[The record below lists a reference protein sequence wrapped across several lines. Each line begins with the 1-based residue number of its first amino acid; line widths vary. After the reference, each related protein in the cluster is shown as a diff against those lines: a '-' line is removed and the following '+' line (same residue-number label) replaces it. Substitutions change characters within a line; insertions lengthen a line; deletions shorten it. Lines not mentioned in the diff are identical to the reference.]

1 MNYHSL
7 AHWRRPCRENQLLNE
22 VLSNKIENLLNRYTR
37 NILNKNEPPTIGVDY
52 YTKSI
57 VLKDGAVVKAKMW
70 DTGIRVTFNVSNSI
84 FLIAGSEKYKAITTA

>member
-1 MNYHSL
+1 MTYLSL
-7 AHWRRPCRENQLLNE
+7 ADWRRSCRKDQFFNK

-70 DTGIRVTFNVSNSI
+70 DTGIRNAFN
-84 FLIAGSEKYKAITTA
+84 